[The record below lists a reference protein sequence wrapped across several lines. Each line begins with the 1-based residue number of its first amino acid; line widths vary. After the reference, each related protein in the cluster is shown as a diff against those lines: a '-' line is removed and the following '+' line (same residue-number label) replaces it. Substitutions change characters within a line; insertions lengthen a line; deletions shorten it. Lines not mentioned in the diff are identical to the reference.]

1 MGEAMELNGVSV
13 DRDMMRAWLKAKR
26 ITLWSDW
33 LITEEQDQNEAIDW
47 VMSQMGSLSAFAMA
61 ATKPNDGPDPS
72 VVLNGHKT
80 PVLTAA

>member
-33 LITEEQDQNEAIDW
+33 LITEEQDQDDAIDW
-47 VMSQMGSLSAFAMA
+47 VMNQMGSLSEFAMA
-61 ATKPNDGPDPS
+61 AKPNDGPT

-80 PVLTAA
+80 PVLTSA